1 MKQPEDFGYDGSY
14 LSPELLPGILEE
26 MAHDK
31 GLFKLFNS
39 RDDGV
44 PMPVRWCCLGGPE
57 TELSIEVLGK
67 LETLMNQ
74 CKMDTEFGS

>member
-1 MKQPEDFGYDGSY
+1 
-14 LSPELLPGILEE
+14 
-26 MAHDK
+26 MANDK

-39 RDDGV
+39 RDDRV